1 MPNTPDFI
9 AHVLELMRP
18 TAPALARAMFGG
30 HGIYAGGP
38 IVAIVI
44 DDILYFKSDEVNRG
58 EFTALALEPFVYKT
72 RAGVI
77 SAMSYRRAPDDAL
90 DSPEAMRRWLRSA
103 EGAALRSASAKSTR
117 ARTGAKAAPKAHPP
131 AKRRNRATTGRE

>member
-18 TAPALARAMFGG
+18 TAPASARAMFGG

-44 DDILYFKSDEVNRG
+44 DDILYFKYDEVNRG
-58 EFTALALEPFVYKT
+58 EFAALALEPFVYRTK
-72 RAGVI
+72 AGVI
-77 SAMSYRRAPDDAL
+77 SAMSYCRAPDDAL
-90 DSPEAMRRWLRSA
+90 ESPQAMRRWLRSA
-103 EGAALRSASAKSTR
+103 QGAALRSASAR
-117 ARTGAKAAPKAHPP
+117 AARAGGRAKGAPKSRAP
-131 AKRRNRATTGRE
+131 AKR